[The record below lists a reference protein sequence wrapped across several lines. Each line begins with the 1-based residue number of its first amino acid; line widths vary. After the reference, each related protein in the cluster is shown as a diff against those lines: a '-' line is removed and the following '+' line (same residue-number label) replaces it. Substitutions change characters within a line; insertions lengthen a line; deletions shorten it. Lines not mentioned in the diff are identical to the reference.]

1 MAQSPILQTI
11 ESKVVKAFVFIDK
24 GIRRALVVG
33 DIVHIPARIFPGLK
47 DGGYLAPPDTETAA
61 PAALEP
67 KTKPPR

>member
-47 DGGYLAPPDTETAA
+47 DGGYLAPPDEPAAA
-61 PAALEP
+61 PATEA